1 MSLLTENNRQYYE
14 GAQSFT
20 ADGINQSFTTTFD
33 TDLIFYAASSATDSY
48 TNNNFKL
55 YTSPNGGAGSYT
67 EYTDPYTVS
76 GNTINITGLQFS
88 SLNSPVPSFVSYVDI
103 TKDAFSSTIIL
114 GDTVSIPFATWDG
127 TGSVGATTSAVI
139 STIIDNGTEFRLI
152 WSATTYGNA
161 RYGLGTQV
169 SINPLA
175 NGTQIV
181 VQLKKIDG
189 GNYGNTAN
197 EKAYGSIVE
206 ENYGSYSY
214 TKLHDIINNFQVAYV
229 GVGKL
234 LQSVKRTDVIFHAKR
249 AMQEFSYDTLK
260 SVNSQELTVP
270 QGLSIPLPQDYVNYV
285 NIYWVDQSGRQHIIM
300 PTNTLHQSP
309 TELPVQDTSGVPIQ
323 DSFDNN
329 IDSGNSI
336 IDDRWANNGLRN
348 TGNLANDSFAAA
360 EFYSDFNNM
369 VGYGQQYGLDPQYAN
384 VNGYFNINDRLN
396 SISFSNNLVDKIINF
411 EYISDGLS
419 NDLNTR
425 VPKMAEEAMYAY
437 ILHAII
443 ASRINQP
450 EYVVQRLKREKSAK
464 LRNAKIRLSNIKL
477 NEFVQ
482 VMRGKS
488 KWIKH

>member
-1 MSLLTENNRQYYE
+1 MALLTENNRQYYE
-14 GAQSFT
+14 GAQSFQAIGT
-20 ADGINQSFTTTFD
+20 VGGGETFTTTFD
-33 TDLIFYAASSATDSY
+33 TNLIFYAVSSATDSY

-55 YTSPNGGAGSYT
+55 YTSPNGGAGTYT
-67 EYTDPYTVS
+67 EYTNAYTVL
-76 GNTINITGLQFS
+76 GNTITITAELTA
-88 SLNSPVPSFVSYVDI
+88 NTYV
-103 TKDAFSSTIIL
+103 
-114 GDTVSIPFATWDG
+114 
-127 TGSVGATTSAVI
+127 
-139 STIIDNGTEFRLI
+139 
-152 WSATTYGNA
+152 
-161 RYGLGTQV
+161 
-169 SINPLA
+169 
-175 NGTQIV
+175 V